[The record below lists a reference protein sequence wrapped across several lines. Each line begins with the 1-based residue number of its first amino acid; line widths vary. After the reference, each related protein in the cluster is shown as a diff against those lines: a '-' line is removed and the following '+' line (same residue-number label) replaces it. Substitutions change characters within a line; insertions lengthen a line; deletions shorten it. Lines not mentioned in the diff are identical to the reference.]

1 MELIEQLKWRYA
13 TKKMNPAKPVP
24 QDKVE
29 RILEA
34 TRLTPTSSGLQPYE
48 VLVVTNK
55 AIREQI
61 QPIAWNQSQITDCS
75 HLLVFAAWDTYTAE
89 RINHIFDLTAKERGG
104 TNEAWEAYRARLL
117 KDYVARSPEVNFAHT
132 ARQVY
137 IALGFALVAA
147 ATEGVDSTP
156 MEGFDNAALDKI
168 LDLPAK
174 GLKSV
179 VILPLGYRDADND
192 WLVNL
197 KKVRRPRDEFITEIK

>member
-1 MELIEQLKWRYA
+1 MELIEQLQWRYA
-13 TKKMNPAKPVP
+13 TKKMDPAKPVSH
-24 QDKVE
+24 DKVE
-29 RILEA
+29 RIIEA
-34 TRLTPTSSGLQPYE
+34 IRLTPTSSGLQPYE

-61 QPIAWNQSQITDCS
+61 KPIAWNQGQITDSS

-104 TNEAWEAYRARLL
+104 TNEDWEAYRARLI
-117 KDYVARSPEVNFAHT
+117 KDYVARSPEANFAHT

-147 ATEGVDSTP
+147 AAEGVDSTP

-179 VILPLGYRDADND
+179 VILPLGYRDADHD

-197 KKVRRPRDEFITEIK
+197 KKVRRPREDFITEIK